1 MRRHSIL
8 PANVNRQPLV
18 LLVEGHALL
27 REAVE
32 HILRDQVGLERFEYA
47 DSGDAAIQR
56 AVDLEPWLVV
66 IDFSLPDVNGL
77 EAARRILECA
87 PATHIVLLI
96 EPPEEAYRAAAE
108 AAGVTACVTKT
119 ALWDEL
125 PVAVSK
131 LLE

>member
-1 MRRHSIL
+1 MSHAEL
-8 PANVNRQPLV
+8 PAHVNRQPLV

-27 REAVE
+27 REALE
-32 HILRDQVGLERFEYA
+32 QILRGQLGLERFAYA
-47 DSGDAAIQR
+47 ESGDAAIR
-56 AVDLEPWLVV
+56 AAAELEPWLVL
-66 IDFSLPDVNGL
+66 IDFSLPDMTGL

-108 AAGVTACVTKT
+108 VSGVTACITKT